1 MDERQVNRYLR
12 RNLRG
17 PSWFLIAYYILMNL
31 MVLGV
36 LFTDMIGFYLGAL
49 AEGDP
54 FAQPDMQVMTGN
66 AVGYLTSVAV
76 VLLILLAW
84 KGGDFWKT
92 QVFTR
97 RKKMNLGLFAIFACL
112 CLASQLV
119 NSFWI
124 SGLEWIM
131 NRFDRSVEEILE
143 SVSGSSD
150 TVSMFLYASIVAPIS
165 EELIFR
171 GYVQR
176 SLERFGRKFS
186 IFCSAFLF
194 GLFHGNLLQTPY
206 AFLVGLVLG
215 YVAAEYHIGWAIGLH
230 MFNNLVLAD
239 LLTRVTAPLSEEIT
253 GAIHLII
260 FGLGAV
266 ISGIFLVVKRR
277 EITDYL
283 YREWMDRR
291 CLKWFFLNSGTI
303 ILILMMAVNAAM
315 IMVL

>member
-17 PSWFLIAYYILMNL
+17 PSWFLIAYYILMNVL
-31 MVLGV
+31 VLGV
-36 LFTDMIGFYLGAL
+36 MFTDMIGFYLRAFL
-49 AEGDP
+49 EGNP
-54 FAQPDMQVMTGN
+54 LAQPDMQAMTGN
-66 AVGYLTSVAV
+66 AMGYFTSVGV
-76 VLLILLAW
+76 VLLILAAW
-84 KGGDFWKT
+84 KGSDFWRNE
-92 QVFTR
+92 VFAR
-97 RKKMNLGLFAIFACL
+97 GKKMRLDIFLVLICL

-124 SGLEWIM
+124 TGLEWLM
-131 NRFDRSVEEILE
+131 NRFDRSVEDILE

-150 TVSMFLYASIVAPIS
+150 TFSMFLYASIVAPIS

-176 SLERFGRKFS
+176 SLARFGRKFS
-186 IFCSAFLF
+186 IFCSALLF

-206 AFLVGLVLG
+206 AFLVGLILG

-239 LLTRVTAPLSEEIT
+239 LLSRATASLGEELA
-253 GAIHLII
+253 GVVHLII
-260 FGLGAV
+260 FGLGTV
-266 ISGIFLVVKRR
+266 VSGIFLVLKRR
-277 EITDYL
+277 QIADYL

-303 ILILMMAVNAAM
+303 ILILMMAVNAVM
-315 IMVL
+315 IMVI